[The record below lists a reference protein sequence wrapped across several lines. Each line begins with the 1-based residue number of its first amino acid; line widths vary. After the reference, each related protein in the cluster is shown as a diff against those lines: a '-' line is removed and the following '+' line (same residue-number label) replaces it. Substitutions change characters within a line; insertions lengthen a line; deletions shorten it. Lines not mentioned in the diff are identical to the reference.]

1 MGPVT
6 RRLHHLRVGTAG
18 TRITFCHGLF
28 GQGRNWHQ
36 IAKALSGPHQDR
48 ARCLLLDLPDH
59 GRSPWSLAFSVDA
72 YADAVAFE
80 LRRWNQGEPGVL
92 VGHSLGGKVAMLVAL
107 AHPDLVRRLAVVDIA
122 PRHYRGGHWYL
133 DYIAAMKA
141 IPLEHL
147 SSRSEAD
154 RALAATVPDPTVR
167 AFLLQNLRQRRGKWY
182 WQANLDGLAELGTR
196 RSSPAGWP
204 AAEVASY
211 PAYPKPVL
219 WIAGSESGY
228 VTHHDEAPMKAL
240 FPKVRQITVKG
251 AGHWVHSEAP
261 EVMVEA
267 LRRFAR
273 IPAH

>member
-1 MGPVT
+1 MTPL
-6 RRLHHLRVGTAG
+6 LHHLRVGTAG
-18 TRITFCHGLF
+18 ARITFCHGLF

-36 IAKALSGPHQDR
+36 IAKALSGPNQDR

-59 GRSPWSLAFSVDA
+59 GRSPWSMAFSVDA

-122 PRHYRGGHWYL
+122 PRHYRAGHWYL

-154 RALAATVPDPTVR
+154 RALAETVPDPTVR
-167 AFLLQNLRQRRGKWY
+167 AFLLQNLRQHRRQVVLAGQPRRPRRVRHPPVQPRRVAGRRGGELPGIP
-182 WQANLDGLAELGTR
+182 QSPCSGLPAP
-196 RSSPAGWP
+196 SPATSP
-204 AAEVASY
+204 TTTR
-211 PAYPKPVL
+211 P
-219 WIAGSESGY
+219 
-228 VTHHDEAPMKAL
+228 
-240 FPKVRQITVKG
+240 R
-251 AGHWVHSEAP
+251 
-261 EVMVEA
+261 
-267 LRRFAR
+267 
-273 IPAH
+273 